1 MAIKV
6 GDAILFVSADT
17 AGMEKSIAGVNK
29 KINKIDVDKIG
40 RKFALLGVAVA
51 GSAIGI
57 IKMASDFESAFAG
70 VRKTVDLTE
79 GGFDDLNKRLRAMS
93 REIPVTSRNL
103 AGIAE
108 IAGQMG
114 VKGVDNIEKFTR
126 VIADLGVSTDL
137 SFEQGSKQLS
147 RFINIT
153 QGSIVDIDRVASAI
167 VDLGNKFATSES
179 EISSMAL
186 RLGSAGT
193 IAGLTQAEI
202 LGVAAAAS
210 ALGLEAEAGG
220 TSISRLLRLM
230 ADRDQA
236 RGFAEVIGISVTS
249 FREMNKNDPSGT
261 LLKFFEK
268 LKEVKKE
275 GGDFNAVLKD
285 MGIEQQ
291 RLIDTI
297 GRLAL
302 GSDQLK
308 TSLIVSANAFEEN
321 TALTEEA
328 EKRYKTFA
336 SQINTLVNNI
346 VDLAVLVGTPFLEP
360 LAEFIDKDI
369 IPALSDFGAFIT
381 EHQDIIQEWI
391 EDGIDFAREGLEK
404 YIPKLK
410 SAAEKTKEF
419 AQAHPEATENIVLW
433 GLGITGAAIAVG
445 TLGVAV
451 GGVTALMKLL
461 GAQFAATTSIK
472 IGGWI
477 LGVIGAGSIGGVTL
491 GSLTT
496 GSLSGFL
503 GLAAAVGTA
512 WLAGDLF
519 GRWIDDLSSNTAL
532 GRWIDR
538 ASDSLVQLSEVL
550 TGVTKLRDV
559 RVLGETTLGDIFPG
573 PGGVFGTG
581 GGPGAPATFAR
592 GGFPSGASMVGE
604 RGPELIRPPSGSR
617 VFSNDESKAI
627 GGGGGNMDVTIN
639 VLGAGRNAGEI
650 AREIKNELLQT
661 MRDGQFNFGALAVS

>member
-17 AGMEKSIAGVNK
+17 TGLEKSVAGVNK

-40 RKFALLGVAVA
+40 KKFALLGVAVA

-79 GGFDDLNKRLRAMS
+79 DGFDDLNKRLRAMS

-114 VKGVDNIEKFTR
+114 VKGVKNIEKFTR
-126 VIADLGVSTDL
+126 TIADLGVSTDL
-137 SFEQGSKQLS
+137 TFEQGSKELA

-153 QGSIVDIDRVASAI
+153 QGSVIDIDRVGAAI
-167 VDLGNKFATSES
+167 VDLGNNFATSES
-179 EISSMAL
+179 EISAMSL

-220 TSISRLLRLM
+220 TAISRLLRLM
-230 ADRDQA
+230 ADRENAFQ
-236 RGFAEVIGISVTS
+236 FSQVIGVSAKEFKS
-249 FREMNKNDPSGT
+249 MNENDPSGT
-261 LLKFFEK
+261 LLKFVQS
-268 LKEVKKE
+268 LGEVNSK
-275 GGDFNAVLKD
+275 GGDVNEVLKGL
-285 MGIEQQ
+285 GIEQV
-291 RLIDTI
+291 RMIDTI

-302 GSDQLK
+302 GSEQLAEA
-308 TSLIVSANAFEEN
+308 LDVSTDAYEEN

-336 SQINTLVNNI
+336 SQVSILWNSIT
-346 VDLAVLVGTPFLEP
+346 DLAVLVGTPFLEP

-391 EDGIDFAREGLEK
+391 EDGIDFARKGLEK

-410 SAAEKTKEF
+410 SAAKKTKEF
-419 AQAHPEATENIVLW
+419 AEAHPKATENIVLW
-433 GLGITGAAIAVG
+433 GFGITGAAIAVG

-451 GGVTALMKLL
+451 GGVTTLMKLL
-461 GAQFAATTSIK
+461 GVQFAATMAVK
-472 IGGWI
+472 VGGWV
-477 LGVIGAGSIGGVTL
+477 LGLIGAGSIGGVTL

-503 GLAAAVGTA
+503 GLAAAVLIA
-512 WLAGDLF
+512 WEAGSL
-519 GRWIDDLSSNTAL
+519 L
-532 GRWIDR
+532 GRWLDDITQNSAIGAWIDR
-538 ASDSLVQLSEVL
+538 MSNSLVQLADAI
-550 TGVTKLRDV
+550 TGVAKLRDV
-559 RVLGETTLGDIFPG
+559 VAFGDTTLGDLLPG
-573 PGGVFGTG
+573 VGGQFGPSQGGVDFN
-581 GGPGAPATFAR
+581 AR

-604 RGPELIRPPSGSR
+604 RGPEIIRPPSGSR
-617 VFSNDESKAI
+617 VFSNQESRAI
-627 GGGGGNMDVTIN
+627 GGGGGNMQVTIN
-639 VLGAGRNAGEI
+639 VNGAGGNAMSI
-650 AREIKNELLQT
+650 ARAVKNELLQT
-661 MRDGQFNFGALAVS
+661 IKDGEFGFGAQAVGA